1 MVKGLIKIG
10 QKEQINQLFTQGHV
24 YMNSLDY
31 FRKCEGMSHDQ
42 NEGARDVISGK
53 NRKFVIFPQ
62 NGAPAPIEGVISLQ
76 ATSMEDLK
84 KNVYCTHAV
93 LENEPP
99 LDLENFKRGQY
110 ALVIENFSKFLQTLE
125 EIKSKQNLNLSYQ
138 LVEYVDRNS
147 YHGELGAFRKY
158 KEYREYEYEKEKEFR
173 ILLKPGV
180 GKPFSLYLG
189 SLEDIAFIVE
199 ANEVPKIL
207 KQKFNL

>member
-1 MVKGLIKIG
+1 MIKGLIKIG
-10 QKEQINQLFTQGHV
+10 QKEHMEQLFTQGHF
-24 YMNSLDY
+24 YMNTLDY
-31 FRKCEGMSHDQ
+31 FRKCEGMSQDP

-53 NRKFVIFPQ
+53 RAKFSIIPQ
-62 NGAPAPIEGVISLQ
+62 NGEPAPIKGVISMQ

-84 KNVYCTHAV
+84 KNVYSMHAV
-93 LENEPP
+93 LENEPF
-99 LDLENFKRGQY
+99 LDLGNFKRGQF
-110 ALVIENFSKFLQTLE
+110 ALVIENFSKFIQTLE

-147 YHGELGAFRKY
+147 YHGELGMFRKY
-158 KEYREYEYEKEKEFR
+158 KKYREYEYEKEKEFR
-173 ILLKPGV
+173 ILLKPGA

-199 ANEVPKIL
+199 ANEIPKIL